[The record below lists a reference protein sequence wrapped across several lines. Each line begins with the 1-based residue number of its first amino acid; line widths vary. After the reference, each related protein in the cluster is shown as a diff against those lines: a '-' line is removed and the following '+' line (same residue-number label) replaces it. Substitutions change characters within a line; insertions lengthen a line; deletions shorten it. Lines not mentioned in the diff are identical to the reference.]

1 MTPGPEMRLTAGRKS
16 QPFRHYIERTKGMAQ
31 ERTLKD
37 KTIFITGASRGIGKA
52 IALRAARDGANI
64 IIAAKTTTSHA
75 KLEGTIFSAAEEI
88 EKAGGR
94 ALAVKTDIRF
104 EDQVAEAITKG
115 VEEFGGLDIV
125 VNNASALGLSGL
137 QETTMKMYD
146 RMQDINARGSY
157 VVTQLAMPH
166 LLKADNPH
174 VLNISPPLNMK
185 TRWFAGH
192 AAYTLS
198 KYAMSVWVLGMSA
211 EFAKQGVAFNAL
223 WPKTA
228 IATAAVRNLL
238 GGEKMINA
246 SRQPAIVSDAAWAIL
261 TRDSRTCTGGFLI
274 DEEVLA
280 EEGETDFDKYAVK
293 PGTPLVNDFFLD

>member
-1 MTPGPEMRLTAGRKS
+1 
-16 QPFRHYIERTKGMAQ
+16 MAQ

-104 EDQVAEAITKG
+104 EDQVAEAIAKG
-115 VEEFGGLDIV
+115 VAEFGGLDIV

-185 TRWFAGH
+185 TKWFAGH

-280 EEGETDFDKYAVK
+280 EEGETDFEKYAVK

>member
-1 MTPGPEMRLTAGRKS
+1 
-16 QPFRHYIERTKGMAQ
+16 MA
-31 ERTLKD
+31 EDRTLKG

-64 IIAAKTTTSHA
+64 IIAAKTTTVHA
-75 KLEGTIFSAAEEI
+75 KLAGTIFTAAEEI

-104 EDQVAEAITKG
+104 EDQVAEAISKG
-115 VEEFGGLDIV
+115 VAEFGGLDIV

-211 EFAKQGVAFNAL
+211 EFAGQGVAFNAL

-280 EEGETDFDKYAVK
+280 EEGETDFEKYAVK